1 MLAKPLEF
9 FSSIIYYMQISQVY
23 YVIWAVCLVEY
34 SSLKVKLSECRS
46 QLGYDL
52 LLINIKKLVIF
63 KEKKDKII
71 DTTRIYWHFY
81 LENIFVS

>member
-1 MLAKPLEF
+1 MLAKPLEL
-9 FSSIIYYMQISQVY
+9 FSPSICYIQIPEVY

-34 SSLKVKLSECRS
+34 SSLKVKLSECHS

-52 LLINIKKLVIF
+52 LLINIKKVVIF